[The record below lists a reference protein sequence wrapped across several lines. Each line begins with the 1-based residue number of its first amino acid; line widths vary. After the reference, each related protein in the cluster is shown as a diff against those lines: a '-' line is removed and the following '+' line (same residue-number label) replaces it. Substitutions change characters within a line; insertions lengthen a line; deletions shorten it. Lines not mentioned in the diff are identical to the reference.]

1 MSARMH
7 KLASYSFLHSL
18 RESRPQEASSPT
30 GKIPPIAQRQ
40 NPATMKLVWPYD
52 DIDETWTIASS

>member
-1 MSARMH
+1 MHELLATIFSFFERIKAARS
-7 KLASYSFLHSL
+7 KFTDGQIL
-18 RESRPQEASSPT
+18 
-30 GKIPPIAQRQ
+30 PIAQRQ